1 MNDSQKM
8 EKLEEIKYYVFNDQ
22 KYSIGR
28 QNLYGIEWLRNF
40 LLEANFNRNLVKP
53 ETFFIYLEIMN
64 ALQNITAK
72 YYQLKDELYMNI
84 ETELLFHPEIF
95 FNEIVFNRHKENF
108 WFVKYKEGTE
118 LLDAF
123 EYMLYV
129 IINTLDDLEFDIH
142 QSEINNEKHIENA
155 NYVEIEEVNE
165 KPALGSEE
173 ILSAMAQCD

>member
-108 WFVKYKEGTE
+108 
-118 LLDAF
+118 
-123 EYMLYV
+123 
-129 IINTLDDLEFDIH
+129 
-142 QSEINNEKHIENA
+142 
-155 NYVEIEEVNE
+155 
-165 KPALGSEE
+165 
-173 ILSAMAQCD
+173 